1 MRRPGHMQEM
11 GNGDGVADRRRNSGL
26 EIELRTGDGVTDW
39 RWNCGPETEQRI
51 GDETAD
57 PRWSSGRKW
66 EPRMK
71 TEAKWLAIQESWGM
85 DRGMR
90 ADSAAPVFFYG
101 KIAGI

>member
-39 RWNCGPETEQRI
+39 
-51 GDETAD
+51 
-57 PRWSSGRKW
+57 RWSSGRKW